1 MSRLINSFFKL
12 VKTRN
17 RFLLLLLGVCLVA
30 ISLAFFALS
39 INKPYMG
46 VTLSM
51 DKQGWTVNEVDTVGL
66 ASKAGIRVGNKPVEI
81 NGQPAKIFLQKYEN
95 AGMVWGPLIKEL
107 VVTNDQGQIKSV
119 AIKDGSLSQQ
129 SLIELA
135 TRFIVCL
142 FCWATGFYV
151 FFKKLGNKAALL
163 FYFCSLVMG
172 LVLSANIAA
181 MRAIPT
187 SPYVEITATI
197 IGPWLLMHFFLMLPE
212 ERTKLHNNR
221 LIYLIYLPAVIT
233 LLLFFIF
240 DYREGQP
247 ILWIRSF
254 RIFEYGAGF
263 LAAAI
268 VAIFNYSRSASMKT
282 RQQMK
287 IVLVGC
293 LAALI
298 PVLFLNLLPQAV
310 WKQTII
316 PPGFSVLFIG
326 FIPLSMGYAVVT
338 QKLMD
343 IDVIIRRG
351 VIYGLITVVMA
362 IILSAAIVLAVN
374 FHESLSTPG
383 EILVALALGGIATA
397 LFGPAKKGIEAF
409 IDKLFYKDRYDYRKI
424 TQSLNT
430 SLNSINDFS
439 DISRLIVGTV
449 VNTLNLGGGCLFTN
463 RESGLY
469 EVVAAQGT
477 FADESKQKQLSS
489 LITKLD
495 NLTVFPSSA
504 SKVDPDVSFLIPLVA
519 GEKEIGILCLSQKI
533 SRQGFSPDDVY
544 LLQGVASVAAI
555 ALHRTMLIR
564 DVSMRDTFVSIA
576 SHELRTPLT
585 SIVGYADLM
594 IHRDPPDDIRKQ
606 WLKHILDNGHRL
618 TTMINDLLN
627 VTRIQ
632 SGKLN
637 IKLTAVKLSDVISEV
652 LAMTSGGTDNH
663 EFVVDISPSLPAVL
677 IDQDKFGQ
685 VIGNLLSNAI
695 KYSPKGGKIT
705 IAARY
710 DNMRNRAVISV
721 SDEGIGISPDDQSSL
736 FTTFHRIQRK
746 ETQGIRGSGLGLYIA
761 KEWTEAMGGE
771 IWLQSELNKGSTFF
785 VGIPVQ
791 NS

>member
-1 MSRLINSFFKL
+1 M
-12 VKTRN
+12 
-17 RFLLLLLGVCLVA
+17 GV
-30 ISLAFFALS
+30 SLAL
-39 INKPYMG
+39 NEN
-46 VTLSM
+46 
-51 DKQGWTVNEVDTVGL
+51 GWAVNDVDAT
-66 ASKAGIRVGNKPVEI
+66 GIANNNGIKVGNKPIEI
-81 NGQPAKIFLQKYEN
+81 NGQPAQTFLKKYES
-95 AGMVWGPLIKEL
+95 AGIVWGPLIKEITVSDDL
-107 VVTNDQGQIKSV
+107 GQLKSAV
-119 AIKDGSLSQQ
+119 AKDSSPSRE

-142 FCWATGFYV
+142 FCWVIGFYV
-151 FFKKLGNKAALL
+151 FFKKPENKAVLL
-163 FYFCSLVMG
+163 FYLCGLVMG
-172 LVLSANIAA
+172 LALSANMAD
-181 MRAIPT
+181 MRAIPA

-212 ERTKLHNNR
+212 ERTRLYNNR
-221 LIYLIYLPAVIT
+221 LVYLIYLPAAIT
-233 LLLFFIF
+233 LLLFFMF
-240 DYREGQP
+240 DYKEGQP
-247 ILWIRSF
+247 VLWIRSF

-268 VAIFNYSRSASMKT
+268 VAILNYFRSVSMKT

-287 IVLVGC
+287 IVLIGC
-293 LAALI
+293 LTALI

-316 PPGFSVLFIG
+316 PPGFSILFIG

-351 VIYGLITVVMA
+351 VIYGSITVVMA

-374 FHESLSTPG
+374 FHESLSTPW
-383 EILVALALGGIATA
+383 EILVALALGVIATA
-397 LFGPAKKGIEAF
+397 LFGPVKKGIEAL

-424 TQSLNT
+424 TQSLST

-439 DISRLIVGTV
+439 NMSRLIVGTV

-469 EVVAAQGT
+469 EVMAAQGV

-489 LITKLD
+489 LISKLD
-495 NLTVFPSSA
+495 NLTVFPNSA
-504 SKVDPDVSFLIPLVA
+504 SKVNPDISFLIPLVA

-544 LLQGVASVAAI
+544 LLQGIASVAAI

-564 DVSMRDTFVSIA
+564 DVNMRDTFVSIA

-585 SIVGYADLM
+585 SIVGYADLL
-594 IHRDPPDDIRKQ
+594 IHRNPPDDTRKQ
-606 WLKHILDNGHRL
+606 WLKYILDNGNRL
-618 TTMINDLLN
+618 TALINDLLN

-637 IKLTAVKLSDVISEV
+637 IKLTTSKLSDVISEI
-652 LAMTSGGTDNH
+652 LAMTSESTDKH
-663 EFVVDISPSLPAVL
+663 EFIVDISPSLPEVL
-677 IDQDKFGQ
+677 IDRDKFGQ

-705 IAARY
+705 IAAHY
-710 DNMRNRAVISV
+710 DNLRHRAVISV
-721 SDEGIGISPDDQSSL
+721 SDEGIGISPEDQSSL